1 MASGFKFTD
10 NSKKVKAQ
18 MDDAMF
24 QALESAAL
32 IVEASAKAL
41 APVGDSGELR
51 DKIDH
56 NVVDTSNGP
65 AAKIGSPLDYAMYVE
80 YGTGEF
86 AENGA
91 GRKGG
96 WSYQTPDGKW
106 HHTNGMSP
114 QPFLRPAFKRNKDKI
129 QEIVGKEFKAKF
141 GGGKG

>member
-10 NSKKVKAQ
+10 NSKKVKGQ

-24 QALESAAL
+24 RALESAAL

-106 HHTNGMSP
+106 HHTNGMAP
-114 QPFLRPAFKRNKDKI
+114 QPFLRPAFRRNKANIENVIGQKFNSTFN
-129 QEIVGKEFKAKF
+129 GK
-141 GGGKG
+141 

>member
-56 NVVDTSNGP
+56 SVKDGANGP
-65 AAKIGSPLDYAMYVE
+65 TAKIGSPLDYAMYVE

-96 WSYQTPDGKW
+96 WSYQTPDGEW

-129 QEIVGKEFKAKF
+129 REIVGKEFKSKF
-141 GGGKG
+141 GGG

>member
-10 NSKKVKAQ
+10 NSKKVKGQ

-32 IVEASAKAL
+32 IVETSAKAL
-41 APVGDSGELR
+41 APVESGELR

-56 NVVDTSNGP
+56 KVADGFAGP
-65 AAKIGSPLDYAMYVE
+65 TATIGSPLDYSIYVE
-80 YGTGEF
+80 YGSGEH

-96 WSYQTPDGKW
+96 WSYQTPDGEW

-129 QEIVGKEFKAKF
+129 REIVGKEFKAKF
-141 GGGKG
+141 GGG

>member
-10 NSKKVKAQ
+10 NSKKVKGQ

-24 QALESAAL
+24 RALESAAL

-56 NVVDTSNGP
+56 NVTDGTNGP
-65 AAKIGSPLDYAMYVE
+65 QAKIGSPLDDAMYVE

-106 HHTNGMSP
+106 HHTNGMAP
-114 QPFLRPAFKRNKDKI
+114 QPFLRPAFRRNKANIENVIGQKFNSTFN
-129 QEIVGKEFKAKF
+129 GK
-141 GGGKG
+141 

>member
-96 WSYQTPDGKW
+96 WSYQTPDAKW
-106 HHTNGMSP
+106 HHTNGMAP
-114 QPFLRPAFKRNKDKI
+114 QPFLRPAFRRNKAKI
-129 QEIVGKEFKAKF
+129 QDIVGKEFKAKF

>member
-10 NSKKVKAQ
+10 NSKKVKGQ

-24 QALESAAL
+24 RALESAAL

-56 NVVDTSNGP
+56 NIKEVNGMKV
-65 AAKIGSPLDYAMYVE
+65 AQVGSPLQYAVYVE
-80 YGTGEF
+80 YGTGEHSK
-86 AENGA
+86 NGA

-96 WSYQTPDGKW
+96 WVYKAPDGKFYF
-106 HHTNGMSP
+106 TRGMKA
-114 QPFLRPAFKRNKDKI
+114 QPFLLPAFRRNKKNI
-129 QEIVGKEFKAKF
+129 ENIIGIKLSSSFKGK
-141 GGGKG
+141 

>member
-56 NVVDTSNGP
+56 NVKDGANGP
-65 AAKIGSPLDYAMYVE
+65 EAKIGSPLDYAMYVE
-80 YGTGEF
+80 YGTGEHSK
-86 AENGA
+86 NGA

-96 WSYQTPDGKW
+96 WVYKAPDGKFYF
-106 HHTNGMSP
+106 TRGMKA
-114 QPFLRPAFKRNKDKI
+114 QPFLLPAFRRNKKNI
-129 QEIVGKEFKAKF
+129 ENIIGIKLSSSFKGK
-141 GGGKG
+141 

>member
-10 NSKKVKAQ
+10 NSKKVKGQ

-24 QALESAAL
+24 RALESAAL

-56 NVVDTSNGP
+56 NVKDGANGP
-65 AAKIGSPLDYAMYVE
+65 QAKIGSPLDYAMYVE

-96 WSYQTPDGKW
+96 WSYQTPDGEW
-106 HHTNGMSP
+106 HHTDGMQP
-114 QPFLRPAFKRNKDKI
+114 QPFLRPAFRENKANIENVIGQKFNSTFN
-129 QEIVGKEFKAKF
+129 GK
-141 GGGKG
+141 

>member
-56 NVVDTSNGP
+56 NVKDGANGP
-65 AAKIGSPLDYAMYVE
+65 EAKIGSPLDYAMYVE
-80 YGTGEF
+80 YGKKPVPYKNRAKSVNIFYVYILLDNWQKMVYNLIKEMIICN
-86 AENGA
+86 E
-91 GRKGG
+91 KLKV
-96 WSYQTPDGKW
+96 DL
-106 HHTNGMSP
+106 
-114 QPFLRPAFKRNKDKI
+114 LRDVTRI
-129 QEIVGKEFKAKF
+129 ILV
-141 GGGKG
+141 

>member
-24 QALESAAL
+24 RALESAAL

-56 NVVDTSNGP
+56 NVKDGANGP
-65 AAKIGSPLDYAMYVE
+65 EAKIGSPLDYAMYVE
-80 YGTGEF
+80 YGKKPVPYKNRAKSVNIFYVYILLDNLKKMAYNLIKEMIICN
-86 AENGA
+86 EML
-91 GRKGG
+91 KV
-96 WSYQTPDGKW
+96 DL
-106 HHTNGMSP
+106 
-114 QPFLRPAFKRNKDKI
+114 LRDVTRI
-129 QEIVGKEFKAKF
+129 ILV
-141 GGGKG
+141 

>member
-10 NSKKVKAQ
+10 NSKKVKGQ

-24 QALESAAL
+24 RALESAAL

-80 YGTGEF
+80 YGKKPVPYKNRAKSVNIFYVYILLDNLQKMAYNLIKEMIICN
-86 AENGA
+86 EML
-91 GRKGG
+91 KV
-96 WSYQTPDGKW
+96 DL
-106 HHTNGMSP
+106 
-114 QPFLRPAFKRNKDKI
+114 LRDVTRI
-129 QEIVGKEFKAKF
+129 ILV
-141 GGGKG
+141 

>member
-56 NVVDTSNGP
+56 NVTDGTNGP
-65 AAKIGSPLDYAMYVE
+65 QAKIGSPLDYAMYVE
-80 YGTGEF
+80 YGKKPVPYKNRAKSVNIFYVYILLDNLQKMAYNLIKEMIICN
-86 AENGA
+86 EML
-91 GRKGG
+91 KV
-96 WSYQTPDGKW
+96 DL
-106 HHTNGMSP
+106 
-114 QPFLRPAFKRNKDKI
+114 LRDVTRI
-129 QEIVGKEFKAKF
+129 ILV
-141 GGGKG
+141 

>member
-10 NSKKVKAQ
+10 NSKKVKGQ

-24 QALESAAL
+24 RALESAAL

-96 WSYQTPDGKW
+96 WSYQTPDGEW
-106 HHTNGMSP
+106 HHTDGMRP

-129 QEIVGKEFKAKF
+129 REIVGKEFKAKF
-141 GGGKG
+141 GGG

>member
-1 MASGFKFTD
+1 MAWKFTD

-18 MDDAMF
+18 MNDAMF

-56 NVVDTSNGP
+56 KVTDGIAGP
-65 AAKIGSPLDYAMYVE
+65 TATIGSPLDYSVYVE

-86 AENGA
+86 AENGS

-96 WSYQTPDGKW
+96 WSYQDAEGNW
-106 HHTNGMSP
+106 HHTNGMEP
-114 QPFLRPAFKRNKDKI
+114 QPFLRPAFRNNKDKVQDVI
-129 QEIVGKEFKAKF
+129 GKEFKATF
-141 GGGKG
+141 GGGK

>member
-56 NVVDTSNGP
+56 NVKDGANGP
-65 AAKIGSPLDYAMYVE
+65 EAKIGSPLDYAMYVE
-80 YGTGEF
+80 YGKKPVPYKNRAKSVNIFYVYILLDNLQKMAYNLIKEMIICN
-86 AENGA
+86 EML
-91 GRKGG
+91 KV
-96 WSYQTPDGKW
+96 DL
-106 HHTNGMSP
+106 
-114 QPFLRPAFKRNKDKI
+114 LRDVTRI
-129 QEIVGKEFKAKF
+129 ILV
-141 GGGKG
+141 

>member
-80 YGTGEF
+80 YGKKPVPYKNRAKSVNIFYVYILLDNLQKMAYNLIKEMIICN
-86 AENGA
+86 EML
-91 GRKGG
+91 KV
-96 WSYQTPDGKW
+96 DL
-106 HHTNGMSP
+106 
-114 QPFLRPAFKRNKDKI
+114 LRDVTRI
-129 QEIVGKEFKAKF
+129 ILV
-141 GGGKG
+141 